1 MKTHTF
7 SFAYCAYSPDDPQLP
22 NMDKVMLRAA
32 REVALRAYAP
42 YSAFQV
48 GAALRLRSGRIVLG
62 SNQENAAFPAG
73 ICAERCALHA
83 AAAQYPDDPPQVLA
97 IAAWQERLRAF
108 LTQPIS
114 PCGICRQALLETE
127 RRYGLAL
134 RLLLWGETEV
144 VVLDSA
150 ADLLPLAFSD
160 MVL

>member
-62 SNQENAAFPAG
+62 SNQENAAFPAVFV
-73 ICAERCALHA
+73 
-83 AAAQYPDDPPQVLA
+83 PNVVLCM
-97 IAAWQERLRAF
+97 LRQRNIPTIPLKF
-108 LTQPIS
+108 W
-114 PCGICRQALLETE
+114 
-127 RRYGLAL
+127 
-134 RLLLWGETEV
+134 LLLLGRNAF
-144 VVLDSA
+144 VL
-150 ADLLPLAFSD
+150 F
-160 MVL
+160 